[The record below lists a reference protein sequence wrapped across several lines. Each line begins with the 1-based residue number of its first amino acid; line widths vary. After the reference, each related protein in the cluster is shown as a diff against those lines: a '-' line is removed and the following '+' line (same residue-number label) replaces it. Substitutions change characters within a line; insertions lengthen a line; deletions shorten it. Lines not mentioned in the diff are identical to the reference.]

1 MEKVKLDQL
10 KNENQRLSMSH
21 NHNNRIS
28 YLSDQSLI
36 KIDLETKKTREKF
49 DYLEELSLK
58 INPILKKFWMM
69 RKVSQQ

>member
-10 KNENQRLSMSH
+10 KNENQLLSMSH
-21 NHNNRIS
+21 NHSNRIS

-36 KIDLETKKTREKF
+36 KIDLETKKMREKF